1 MTMDVEHLLAGMN
14 SHAPAVRRSLSEII
28 DSGDRTFRT
37 RNGHVCEITR
47 EEIDKLCGVCTEL
60 EKASL
65 RLPISVM
72 TDTSFTDSVWK
83 VEGRTEVS
91 VVSKLLSKRPVRENL
106 MHLYH
111 PHLRE
116 LTKMLPNATIVL
128 FVP

>member
-1 MTMDVEHLLAGMN
+1 MMDVEHLLAGMN
-14 SHAPAVRRSLSEII
+14 DHAPAARRSLSEII

-47 EEIDKLCGVCTEL
+47 DEIDKLCGVCTEL
-60 EKASL
+60 EKVTL
-65 RLPISVM
+65 RLPISIM
-72 TDTSFTDSVWK
+72 TDTSFADSVWK
-83 VEGRTEVS
+83 VEGRAEVS
-91 VVSKLLSKRPVRENL
+91 VVSKLLLKRPVRENL